1 MDDSDN
7 DDLMDFD
14 DTSSTL
20 EPALPI
26 AGPSKGK
33 ARKNVR
39 FGRRMGTPAAGEETD
54 LDGDA
59 RMSDLGDTT
68 DEEEDDHDDD
78 HPIRPRIP
86 DPSSPSS
93 PSLHIR
99 VRKGDNESDKV
110 QLANGAWLTN
120 YEYARLL
127 KIARN
132 KQELRK
138 LGIIAAADKL
148 KESLPAASESAKMF
162 AKRRTRLPRLP
173 PHAPQRIPPTSLAK
187 DAAKIIVS
195 T

>member
-1 MDDSDN
+1 MDDDDN
-7 DDLMDFD
+7 DDLIDFD
-14 DTSSTL
+14 DSSSTL

-33 ARKNVR
+33 AKKSVHFRH
-39 FGRRMGTPAAGEETD
+39 RRGTPADGEDTD

-59 RMSDLGDTT
+59 RMSDLGETT
-68 DEEEDDHDDD
+68 DEEEEEDNNDNDN
-78 HPIRPRIP
+78 PVRSRIP

-120 YEYARLL
+120 YEYNRLL
-127 KIARN
+127 NIARN

-138 LGIIAAADKL
+138 LGIIAAVDNL
-148 KESLPAASESAKMF
+148 KESLPKASESAKMF
-162 AKRRTRLPRLP
+162 VKRRTRLPGLP
-173 PHAPQRIPPTSLAK
+173 PQAPQRIPPTRLPK
-187 DAAKIIVS
+187 TQPK